1 MTRVLISGYYGFG
14 NAGDEAILTA
24 LLSELRAA
32 LPDAGVTVVSGSP
45 RETELE
51 HEVTAVHWQD
61 MPAIVAAARD
71 ADRMV
76 LGGGG
81 LFQDYWGV
89 HPDNLL
95 TARHGSIDN
104 WTGFALLATLSST
117 PLMIHGVGIGPV
129 TSEAGIEYTRL
140 AFDQA
145 AVATVRDEASR
156 EVLAAAGLEDRIELT
171 ADPAFLLTPVPADV
185 IEPLLA
191 ADGVAPSDTLRV
203 AVALR
208 PWLEGPR
215 GWQDDVARGLDA
227 LVERTG
233 CDILF
238 VPFQRSLAPRENDAR
253 VATEVAGRM
262 RHVRHT
268 TILRSD
274 YRPAELLAVLG
285 TCGLVVGMRLHAGI
299 FAAHQGVPLVA
310 LSYDPKVTALMD
322 ALGISDFNVSLDRS
336 SSLPDLGSEAL
347 ARATE
352 LRELLLRGAETMRE
366 RANAGSTTLSEF
378 LTGSPAAPQ
387 ANPETRRAIDRLALN
402 RVVGEG
408 TKDLEAK
415 ALQARLRTVE
425 TELLNATKAYDGL
438 ASQHAE
444 ILDSRTFSVV
454 SAYWG
459 ARTKMRDL
467 GGMVRR
473 GLDRA
478 APRMVPVRY
487 RTKMRDLGLSHDDE
501 PAYSPEQMAELRER
515 FTVELDDLLEQHTD
529 APGVVVF
536 PPGIGWGVTLF
547 QRPQQ
552 MALAFARLGYLVL
565 YHLRHDNAEQVLG
578 FRSYAPHLYLGH
590 VPESVLDVER
600 RIPDPLLI
608 TYVYNFDW
616 RRHLADPLVVY
627 EHIDEL
633 EVFTAAYPMS
643 DLRGWHERA
652 THNADLVVGS
662 ARDLYEQ
669 VAAVR
674 PDAVLCPNGVD
685 YDHFA
690 SYRPDGSTPDGLENL
705 VAAGRPIIGY
715 YGAIAKWLDYDLIDA
730 AAGALPDY
738 QFVFIGPDYD
748 GSVDGSTAFERPN
761 VHWLGPRS
769 YQDLPAYLHW
779 FDVATIPFEVSDVTH
794 GVSPLKLFEYMAGG
808 RPIVTPNLREC
819 RRYPEVLIADGRDEW
834 IARLQEAAA
843 LRRDHDYER
852 RLRRAARNNTWE
864 RRALT
869 LIDAA
874 ARTRVDR

>member
-1 MTRVLISGYYGFG
+1 MTTVFICGYYGFG
-14 NAGDEAILTA
+14 NVGDEAILTA
-24 LLSELRAA
+24 LLKGLRTS

-51 HEVTAVHWQD
+51 HDVTAVHWQD
-61 MPAIVAAARD
+61 IPAIVAAARD

-95 TARHGSIDN
+95 TSRHGSIDN
-104 WTGFALLATLSST
+104 WTGFALLARLTNT
-117 PLMIHGVGIGPV
+117 PLMIYGVGVGPIA
-129 TSEAGIEYTRL
+129 SAAGTEYTRL

-145 AVATVRDEASR
+145 AVATVRDGASR
-156 EVLAAAGLEDRIELT
+156 DLLVAAGLEPGRIELA
-171 ADPAFLLTPVPADV
+171 ADPAFLLDPVPADA
-185 IEPLLA
+185 IATLLA
-191 ADGVAPSDTLRV
+191 ADGVTPSDRLRI

-208 PWLEGPR
+208 PWPEGPR
-215 GWQDDVARGLDA
+215 GWPDDVARGLDH
-227 LVERTG
+227 LVEQHDS
-233 CDILF
+233 DILF
-238 VPFQRSLAPRENDAR
+238 VPFQRSLASRENDAR

-262 RHVRHT
+262 RHVRRT

-274 YRPAELLAVLG
+274 YGPAEVLTVLG
-285 TCGLVVGMRLHAGI
+285 MSNLVVGMRLHAGI
-299 FAAHQGVPLVA
+299 FAASQGVPLVA
-310 LSYDPKVTALMD
+310 LSYDPKVTALMA
-322 ALGISDFNVSLDRS
+322 ALGISEFCLPLDRS
-336 SSLPDLGSEAL
+336 AELSDLGSEAL
-347 ARATE
+347 SRAAE
-352 LRELLLRGAETMRE
+352 LRELLLRNAEAMRE
-366 RANAGSTTLSEF
+366 QAEVSSTAFSEF
-378 LTGSPAAPQ
+378 VTGPPAVPPAD
-387 ANPETRRAIDRLALN
+387 PETLRALDRLTLD

-408 TKDLEAK
+408 TRDLEAA
-415 ALQARLRTVE
+415 ALRSRLTAVE
-425 TELLNATKAYDGL
+425 AELLNATRAYDGL

-444 ILDSRTFSVV
+444 IIDSRTFGVV
-454 SAYWG
+454 SAYWN
-459 ARTKMRDL
+459 ARTKLRYL
-467 GGMVRR
+467 GRIGRR
-473 GLDRA
+473 GLDKMAGRL
-478 APRMVPVRY
+478 VPIRY
-487 RTKMRDLGLSHDDE
+487 RTKMRGFSHDDE
-501 PAYSPEQMAELRER
+501 PVYSPEEVAQLRAR
-515 FTVELDDLLEQHTD
+515 FTAELDDLLEQHKD

-590 VPESVLDVER
+590 VPEPVLDVER

-652 THNADLVVGS
+652 THDADLVVGS

-674 PDAVLCPNGVD
+674 PDAILCPNGVD

-690 SYRPDGSTPDGLENL
+690 SYRPDGSAPDGLEDL
-705 VAAGRPIIGY
+705 VAAARPIIGY

-730 AAGALPDY
+730 AAGTLPDY

-748 GSVDGSTAFERPN
+748 GSVEGSKAFERSN
-761 VHWLGPRS
+761 VHWLGPKN
-769 YQDLPAYLHW
+769 YQDLPAYLYW

-834 IARLQEAAA
+834 IAKLQEAVA
-843 LRRDHDYER
+843 LRSDHDYER

-869 LIDAA
+869 LIDAT
-874 ARTRVDR
+874 ARTRTNQ